1 VSELAVDVLVVGGGV
16 VGAALA
22 LALARERIEVGL
34 VEARVPEAFD
44 ADTVDLRVFALAPA
58 SVALLDRLGAWS
70 RVLAMRACPYR
81 TMRVWER
88 DHRDELSFDAGMV
101 GAAALGHIVEDRVL
115 KAALWAA
122 LDAVPAVRRLC
133 PARVLRC
140 EPGAADTR
148 IELDDGQRIR
158 ARLVVAADGAGSP
171 LREAAG
177 LPIDATP
184 YGQRAVVAHV
194 RTARSHEDT
203 AWQRFTPQGTLAL
216 LPLADGRVSVVW
228 SLKDARATSVL
239 ALEDA
244 GFRAAITAASD
255 ARLGE
260 VLDTTPRAAYP
271 LRLQL
276 ARSYAGARLALVGDA
291 AHVFHPLAGQGLNL
305 GLLDAAALVE
315 VLAGAARA
323 REDLGAAAVLG
334 RYARWRQGDVARA
347 ARAFEWLDGL
357 FRSDVGPLP
366 WLRRTGLSL
375 VQRSGPLRRELA
387 LHASGFAGRVP
398 ELARRPG

>member
-1 VSELAVDVLVVGGGV
+1 MSEITVDVLVVGGGV

-22 LALARERIEVGL
+22 LALARERIEVAL
-34 VEARVPEAFD
+34 VEARAPAAFD
-44 ADTVDLRVFALAPA
+44 PADVDLRVFALAPA
-58 SVALLDRLGAWS
+58 AVALLERLGAWP

-88 DHRDELSFDAGMV
+88 DRRDELSFDAGMV
-101 GAAALGHIVEDRVL
+101 GAATLGHIVEDRAL
-115 KAALWAA
+115 KAALWAT
-122 LDAVPAVRRLC
+122 LDANPAIQRLC

-140 EPGAADTR
+140 EAGAADTR
-148 IELDDGQRIR
+148 VELDDGQRIR
-158 ARLVVAADGAGSP
+158 ARLVVAADGAASP

-177 LPIDATP
+177 LALDATP

-194 RTARSHEDT
+194 RTARGHEDT

-239 ALEDA
+239 ALDDPA
-244 GFRAAITAASD
+244 FCAAIAEASD

-260 VLDTTPRAAYP
+260 VLETTPRAAYP

-276 ARSYAGARLALVGDA
+276 AHRYAGARLALVGDA

-323 REDLGAAAVLG
+323 REDLGAAVVLA
-334 RYARWRQGDVARA
+334 RYARWRQGEVARA
-347 ARAFEWLDGL
+347 ARAFELLDGL

-375 VQRSGPLRRELA
+375 VQRIGPLRRELA

>member
-1 VSELAVDVLVVGGGV
+1 MSEITVDVLVVGGGV

-22 LALARERIEVGL
+22 LALARERIAVAL
-34 VEARVPEAFD
+34 VEARAPAAFD
-44 ADTVDLRVFALAPA
+44 PADVDLRVFALAPA
-58 SVALLDRLGAWS
+58 AVALLDRLGAWP

-88 DHRDELSFDAGMV
+88 DGRDELSFDAAMV
-101 GAAALGHIVEDRVL
+101 GAATLGHIVEDRVL
-115 KAALWAA
+115 KAALWAT
-122 LDAVPAVRRLC
+122 LDANPAIQRLC

-140 EPGAADTR
+140 EAGATDTR
-148 IELDDGQRIR
+148 VELDDGRRIR
-158 ARLVVAADGAGSP
+158 ARLVVAADGAASP
-171 LREAAG
+171 LRDAAG
-177 LPIDATP
+177 LALDATP

-194 RTARSHEDT
+194 RTARGHEDT

-216 LPLADGRVSVVW
+216 LPLADGRVSVVF

-239 ALEDA
+239 ALDDQA
-244 GFRAAITAASD
+244 FCAAIAEASD

-260 VLDTTPRAAYP
+260 VLETTPRAAYP

-276 ARSYAGARLALVGDA
+276 AHRYAGARLALVGDA

-315 VLAGAARA
+315 VLADAARA
-323 REDLGAAAVLG
+323 REDLGAAAVLA
-334 RYARWRQGDVARA
+334 RYARWRQGEVARA
-347 ARAFEWLDGL
+347 ARAFELLDGL

-375 VQRSGPLRRELA
+375 VQRIGPLRRELA

>member
-1 VSELAVDVLVVGGGV
+1 MSEIAVDVLVVGGGV

-22 LALARERIEVGL
+22 LALARERLEVGL
-34 VEARVPEAFD
+34 VEAREPAAFD
-44 ADTVDLRVFALAPA
+44 PADVDLRVFALAPA
-58 SVALLDRLGAWS
+58 SVALLERLGAWP
-70 RVLAMRACPYR
+70 RVAAMRACAYR

-88 DHRDELSFDAGMV
+88 DRRDELSFDAAMV
-101 GAAALGHIVEDRVL
+101 GAGVLGHIVEDRVL
-115 KAALWAA
+115 KAALWAT
-122 LDAVPAVRRLC
+122 LDEAKAIRRLC

-140 EPGAADTR
+140 EPGAGDTR
-148 IELDDGQRIR
+148 VELDDGRRIR
-158 ARLVVAADGAGSP
+158 ARLVVAADGAASP

-177 LPIDATP
+177 LALDATP

-194 RTARSHEDT
+194 RTARAHEDT

-216 LPLADGRVSVVW
+216 LPLADGRVSVVF
-228 SLKDARATSVL
+228 SLKDARATAVL
-239 ALEDA
+239 ALDDA
-244 GFRAAITAASD
+244 AFRAAIAEASD

-260 VLDTTPRAAYP
+260 VLETTPRAAYP

-276 ARSYAGARLALVGDA
+276 ARRYAGPRLALVGDA

-305 GLLDAAALVE
+305 GLLDAAALAE
-315 VLAGAARA
+315 VLGAAARA
-323 REDLGAAAVLG
+323 REDLGAAAVLA
-334 RYARWRQGDVARA
+334 RYEQWRRGEVARA
-347 ARAFEWLDGL
+347 ARAFELLDGL

-375 VQRSGPLRRELA
+375 VQRIGPLRRELA

-398 ELARRPG
+398 ELARRPD

>member
-1 VSELAVDVLVVGGGV
+1 
-16 VGAALA
+16 
-22 LALARERIEVGL
+22 
-34 VEARVPEAFD
+34 
-44 ADTVDLRVFALAPA
+44 
-58 SVALLDRLGAWS
+58 
-70 RVLAMRACPYR
+70 
-81 TMRVWER
+81 
-88 DHRDELSFDAGMV
+88 
-101 GAAALGHIVEDRVL
+101 
-115 KAALWAA
+115 
-122 LDAVPAVRRLC
+122 
-133 PARVLRC
+133 
-140 EPGAADTR
+140 
-148 IELDDGQRIR
+148 
-158 ARLVVAADGAGSP
+158 
-171 LREAAG
+171 
-177 LPIDATP
+177 
-184 YGQRAVVAHV
+184 VVAHV

>member
-1 VSELAVDVLVVGGGV
+1 VSEITVDVLVVGGGV

-22 LALARERIEVGL
+22 LALARERIEVAL
-34 VEARVPEAFD
+34 VEARAPAAFD
-44 ADTVDLRVFALAPA
+44 PADVDLRVFALAPA
-58 SVALLDRLGAWS
+58 AVALLERLGAWP

-88 DHRDELSFDAGMV
+88 DRRDELSFDAGMV
-101 GAAALGHIVEDRVL
+101 GAATLGHIVEDRAL
-115 KAALWAA
+115 KAALWAT
-122 LDAVPAVRRLC
+122 LDANPAIQRLC

-140 EPGAADTR
+140 EAGAADTR
-148 IELDDGQRIR
+148 VELDDGQRIR
-158 ARLVVAADGAGSP
+158 ARLVVAADGAASP

-177 LPIDATP
+177 LALDATP

-194 RTARSHEDT
+194 RTARGHEDT

-239 ALEDA
+239 ALDDPA
-244 GFRAAITAASD
+244 FCAAIAEASD

-260 VLDTTPRAAYP
+260 VLETTPRAAYP

-276 ARSYAGARLALVGDA
+276 AHRYAGARLALVGDA

-323 REDLGAAAVLG
+323 REDLGAAVVLA
-334 RYARWRQGDVARA
+334 RYARWRQGEVARA
-347 ARAFEWLDGL
+347 ARAFELLDGL

-375 VQRSGPLRRELA
+375 VQRIGPLRRELA

>member
-1 VSELAVDVLVVGGGV
+1 MSEIAVDVLVVGGGV

-22 LALARERIEVGL
+22 LALARERLEVGL
-34 VEARVPEAFD
+34 VEARVPEAFN
-44 ADTVDLRVFALAPA
+44 ADEVDLRVFALAPA

-88 DHRDELSFDAGMV
+88 DRRDELSFDAAMV
-101 GAAALGHIVEDRVL
+101 GADVLGHIVEDRVL
-115 KAALWAA
+115 KAALWAT
-122 LDAVPAVRRLC
+122 LDATPAIRRLC

-140 EPGAADTR
+140 ESGAGDAR
-148 IELDDGQRIR
+148 VELDDGRRIR
-158 ARLVVAADGAGSP
+158 ARLVVAADGADSP

-177 LPIDATP
+177 LALDATP

-194 RTARSHEDT
+194 RTARGHEDT

-228 SLKDARATSVL
+228 SLKDARATAVL
-239 ALEDA
+239 ALDDA
-244 GFRAAITAASD
+244 AFRAAIAAASD

-260 VLDTTPRAAYP
+260 VLETTPRAAFP

-276 ARSYAGARLALVGDA
+276 ARRYAGPRLALVGDA

-305 GLLDAAALVE
+305 GLLDAAALAE
-315 VLAGAARA
+315 VLAAAARA
-323 REDLGAAAVLG
+323 REDLGAGAVLA
-334 RYARWRQGDVARA
+334 RYEQWRRGEVARA
-347 ARAFEWLDGL
+347 ARVFELLDGL

-375 VQRSGPLRRELA
+375 VQRIGPLRRELA

-398 ELARRPG
+398 SLARRPG